1 MIKRIGVL
9 CLLLASLLVTSAYAE
24 SVESDTMGYTEYY
37 KNDGTF
43 CKLVTKA
50 IVVPNKLY
58 TLIEVKSYKK
68 KGEVDI
74 IGGAF
79 AFVQVNGETI
89 NIKSIR
95 LLSDYQN
102 IPISTKGHKKEV
114 GLKYTTDS
122 FVFVLEEVRHIK
134 SFFETPSSQYIIRI
148 TDDTNT
154 MYDVFLD
161 EEHIKYIIKTLTP

>member
-24 SVESDTMGYTEYY
+24 PVSDTMGYMEYY
-37 KNDGTF
+37 RNDGTF

-50 IVVPNKLY
+50 IVVPDRLY
-58 TLIEVKSYKK
+58 TIIGVESYKK

-74 IGGAF
+74 IGAVID
-79 AFVQVNGETI
+79 FVQVNSETV
-89 NIKSIR
+89 NIKNIR

-102 IPISTKGHKKEV
+102 IPISTEGHKKEA
-114 GLKYTTDS
+114 GLEYTTDS
-122 FVFVLEEVRHIK
+122 FVFVLGEVRHVK
-134 SFFETPSSQYIIRI
+134 SFFETPSTKYIIRI

-154 MYDVFLD
+154 IYDVFLD

>member
-24 SVESDTMGYTEYY
+24 PVSDTMGYTEYY
-37 KNDGTF
+37 RNDGTF

-50 IVVPNKLY
+50 IVVPDRLY
-58 TLIEVKSYKK
+58 TIIGVESYKK

-74 IGGAF
+74 IGAVID
-79 AFVQVNGETI
+79 FVQVNSETV
-89 NIKSIR
+89 NIKNIR

-102 IPISTKGHKKEV
+102 IPISTEGHKKEA
-114 GLKYTTDS
+114 GLEYTTDS
-122 FVFVLEEVRHIK
+122 FVFVLGEVRHVK
-134 SFFETPSSQYIIRI
+134 SFFETPSTKYIIRI

-154 MYDVFLD
+154 IYDVFLD